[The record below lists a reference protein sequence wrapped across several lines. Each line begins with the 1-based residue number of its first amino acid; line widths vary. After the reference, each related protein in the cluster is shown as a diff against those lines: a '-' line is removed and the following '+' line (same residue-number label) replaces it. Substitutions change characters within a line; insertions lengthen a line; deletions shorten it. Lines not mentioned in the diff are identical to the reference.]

1 MASLTDSPRI
11 DAILEDFGYRLT
23 GPRRKVARL
32 VASKQ
37 GAFSAE
43 SINDDLPGVGR
54 ATVYRTLKLLS
65 EGGILCKTTLPN
77 GAPRYSF
84 DNNQH
89 HHHVICTSCGEV
101 GEFRKPALER
111 LLREMAKEVDG
122 KVLGHRVELHVTC
135 TKCLGRVSTGSDKPS
150 IVATRAI

>member
-1 MASLTDSPRI
+1 MQ
-11 DAILEDFGYRLT
+11 
-23 GPRRKVARL
+23 
-32 VASKQ
+32 ASK

-43 SINDDLPGVGR
+43 SINSDLPDVGR

-65 EGGILCKTTLPN
+65 EAGILCKTTLPN

-84 DNNQH
+84 DDGQH
-89 HHHVICTSCGEV
+89 HHHSICTSCGEV

-122 KVLGHRVELHVTC
+122 ESPRAPRRAVRDLHGLPWAPEHR
-135 TKCLGRVSTGSDKPS
+135 R
-150 IVATRAI
+150 